1 MEDYLEHIAEA
12 IDRATSYLQ
21 PVPDLAAVQKNPQV
35 QDAVVRNI
43 EIIGEAVNKINSA
56 YPDEDAAQ
64 KAKRVGKALNAVGE
78 AYFYEA
84 EQTKKTTVD
93 TIKFPD
99 YKGPGTKDDVL
110 KHINTKVV
118 AWLEKKKPAIE
129 KAEAQYKKIIDLQ
142 PDAPP
147 KWVIAAGSRVGLMW
161 GDFVDDFRRAPIP
174 DAWKKDA
181 ELRGVYYDALDGKS
195 QPIKDQ
201 KAKPAL
207 VTCLAYSVKFQYFDD
222 YSRACEVWLAKNYK
236 AEYHVV
242 DELRPSPTLA
252 NSGLDERPPPLTV
265 SGALYHPPSAQAD
278 KPAGGTTTTTSSD
291 SDTDKKPAGKKKPG
305 KKH

>member
-1 MEDYLEHIAEA
+1 
-12 IDRATSYLQ
+12 
-21 PVPDLAAVQKNPQV
+21 
-35 QDAVVRNI
+35 
-43 EIIGEAVNKINSA
+43 
-56 YPDEDAAQ
+56 
-64 KAKRVGKALNAVGE
+64 
-78 AYFYEA
+78 
-84 EQTKKTTVD
+84 
-93 TIKFPD
+93 
-99 YKGPGTKDDVL
+99 DDVL

-118 AWLEKKKPAIE
+118 AWLDKKKPAID
-129 KAEAQYKKIIDLQ
+129 KAEAEYKKIIDLQ

-207 VTCLAYSVKFQYFDD
+207 VTCLSYSVKFQYFDD
-222 YSRACEVWLAKNYK
+222 YSRQCEVWLAKNYK

-242 DELRPSPTLA
+242 DELRPSPTLS
-252 NSGLDERPPPLTV
+252 NSGLDERPPPVTV
-265 SGALYHPPSAQAD
+265 SGGLYHPQSAQ
-278 KPAGGTTTTTSSD
+278 PAPTTTTTTTSS
-291 SDTDKKPAGKKKPG
+291 SDQSSDDTAKKPKKKG
-305 KKH
+305 KRH